1 MTVIE
6 QTENCHDGVSVV
18 RKRGSAGNK
27 PSLVVA
33 IAGNPNTGKTT
44 LLNALV
50 GANFSVGNWP
60 GVTVEKKEG
69 ILDFADYTIHFID
82 LPGIYTLEPVS
93 DDERIAYS
101 FLAEQKPDVILN
113 VIETPN
119 LERNLGLTIELAE
132 FGVPMVM
139 ALNMADEARQAGLQ
153 VNAGK
158 LGALLNI
165 KALPTIGRTGA
176 GVKELLPAIAE
187 AYQTQRRPGPI
198 VYEDLLEAQLPAD
211 AQTKREQME
220 QATRTPA
227 VSQKLNEAFG
237 RSAPQVI
244 REARLGLADGLYHQV
259 AHKTEVRSRSITRAL
274 DKVLLHPVLGIVAYL
289 GIMYLFFKISFDFSA
304 PYMDWL
310 DGFINGFLSPLAVQ
324 SLLAIHAPVIVA
336 EFVGEAVLGGF
347 AFVLTFLP
355 LIAVMFFLLTLLGMT
370 GYMARLPFVLDR
382 FMSKLG
388 LNGKAIIPLLLGL
401 GCNVPAIMA
410 TRTMESQRDKLI
422 VSLMIPFMSC
432 PARLVVFSFFA
443 VLFFPQN
450 PALVIMAMYVIGIV
464 VAVGTSMFMKR
475 RMFKS
480 NPGLLV
486 MELPPYRLPRLR
498 TVGIIVWSH
507 VREFLIRAGKV
518 IFTVSVVV
526 WLLIHL
532 PFGAKPEDSLV
543 AQVGKAITPAFAPI
557 GLNDWRATT
566 SLIPAFLA
574 REVALSFMA
583 TIYAAED
590 TRAPAQIDAGAAL
603 VDQVRALGEA
613 VVASVQTLVTPA
625 LTTMEVQDDGNSA
638 LKTAVMQTFTPLA
651 ALSFMILLL
660 LYNSCLAV
668 YGVMAKEIGRK
679 FANGFML
686 YSFVIGW
693 LVAFVVYRVGLLLT
707 TGSFV

>member
-1 MTVIE
+1 MTVLE
-6 QTENCHDGVSVV
+6 QTENCHDGPTVV
-18 RKRGSAGNK
+18 KKKGSAGNK

-50 GANFSVGNWP
+50 GANFTVGNWP

-69 ILDFADYTIHFID
+69 ILDYADFTLHFVD

-93 DDERIAYS
+93 DDERVAYG
-101 FLAEQKPDVILN
+101 FLVEQRPDVILN
-113 VIETPN
+113 VVETPN
-119 LERNLGLTIELAE
+119 LERNLGLTIQLAE

-139 ALNMADEARQAGLQ
+139 ALNMADEARQNGLQ

-158 LGALLNI
+158 IEELLGI

-176 GVKELLPAIAE
+176 GVKALLPAIVA
-187 AYQTQRRPGPI
+187 AYQSQRIPGPI
-198 VYEDLLEAQLPAD
+198 LYEDLLEAQLPKAGS
-211 AQTKREQME
+211 KRELME
-220 QATRTPA
+220 QAAQSPIA
-227 VSQKLNEAFG
+227 AQHLKEAFG
-237 RSAPQVI
+237 RDASQVI
-244 REARLGLADGLYHQV
+244 REARLSLADGLYHQV
-259 AHKTEVRSRSITRAL
+259 ARKTEVPSRSITRAL
-274 DKVLLHPVLGIVAYL
+274 DTVLLHPVLGIIAYL

-310 DGFINGFLSPLAVQ
+310 DGFINGFLAPLAVQ
-324 SLLAIHAPVIVA
+324 GLLSINAPVVAA

-355 LIAVMFFLLTLLGMT
+355 LIAVMFTLLTLLGMT

-382 FMSKLG
+382 FMSKIG

-410 TRTMESQRDKLI
+410 TRTMESQRDKLL

-443 VLFFPQN
+443 ILFFPEN
-450 PALVIMAMYVIGIV
+450 PALVIMAMYVIGII

-475 RMFKS
+475 RMFKGS
-480 NPGLLV
+480 PGLLV

-507 VREFLIRAGKV
+507 VKEFLVRAGKV

-543 AQVGKAITPAFAPI
+543 AQVGKAITPVFAPI
-557 GLNDWRATT
+557 GLDDWRATT

-590 TRAPAQIDAGAAL
+590 TSAPEPINAGEEF
-603 VDQVRALGEA
+603 VNQVRGLGEA
-613 VVASVQTLVTPA
+613 VVTSVQTLVTPA
-625 LTTMEVQDDGNSA
+625 LLTMEVQNSDDSA

-686 YSFVIGW
+686 YSFIIGW
-693 LVAFVVYRVGLLLT
+693 LVAFVVYRAGLFLT
-707 TGSFV
+707 TGKFV

>member
-1 MTVIE
+1 
-6 QTENCHDGVSVV
+6 
-18 RKRGSAGNK
+18 
-27 PSLVVA
+27 
-33 IAGNPNTGKTT
+33 
-44 LLNALV
+44 
-50 GANFSVGNWP
+50 
-60 GVTVEKKEG
+60 
-69 ILDFADYTIHFID
+69 
-82 LPGIYTLEPVS
+82 
-93 DDERIAYS
+93 
-101 FLAEQKPDVILN
+101 
-113 VIETPN
+113 
-119 LERNLGLTIELAE
+119 
-132 FGVPMVM
+132 M
-139 ALNMADEARQAGLQ
+139 ALNMADEARQNGLQ

-158 LGALLNI
+158 IEELLGI

-176 GVKELLPAIAE
+176 GVKALLPAIVA
-187 AYQTQRRPGPI
+187 AYQSQRIPGPI
-198 VYEDLLEAQLPAD
+198 LYEDLLEAQLPKAGS
-211 AQTKREQME
+211 KREQME
-220 QATRTPA
+220 QAAQSPIA
-227 VSQKLNEAFG
+227 AQHLKEAFG
-237 RSAPQVI
+237 RDASQVI
-244 REARLGLADGLYHQV
+244 REARLSLADGLYHQV
-259 AHKTEVRSRSITRAL
+259 ARKTEVPSRSITRAL
-274 DKVLLHPVLGIVAYL
+274 DTVLLHPVLGIIAYL

-310 DGFINGFLSPLAVQ
+310 DGFINGFLAPLAVQ
-324 SLLAIHAPVIVA
+324 GLLSINAPVVAA

-355 LIAVMFFLLTLLGMT
+355 LIAVMFTLLTLLGMT

-382 FMSKLG
+382 FMSKIG

-450 PALVIMAMYVIGIV
+450 PALVIMAMYVIGII

-480 NPGLLV
+480 SPGLLV

-507 VREFLIRAGKV
+507 VKEFLVRAGKV

-543 AQVGKAITPAFAPI
+543 AQVGKAITPVFAPI
-557 GLNDWRATT
+557 GLDDWRATT

-590 TRAPAQIDAGAAL
+590 TSAPEPINAGEEF
-603 VDQVRALGEA
+603 VNQVRGLGEA
-613 VVASVQTLVTPA
+613 VVTSVQTLVTPA
-625 LTTMEVQDDGNSA
+625 LLTMEVEDSDDSA
-638 LKTAVMQTFTPLA
+638 LKTSVMQTFTPLA
-651 ALSFMILLL
+651 SLSFMILLL

-668 YGVMAKEIGRK
+668 YGVMVKEIGRK

-686 YSFVIGW
+686 YSFIIGW
-693 LVAFVVYRVGLLLT
+693 LVAFVVYRAGLFLT
-707 TGSFV
+707 TGKFV

>member
-1 MTVIE
+1 
-6 QTENCHDGVSVV
+6 
-18 RKRGSAGNK
+18 
-27 PSLVVA
+27 
-33 IAGNPNTGKTT
+33 
-44 LLNALV
+44 
-50 GANFSVGNWP
+50 
-60 GVTVEKKEG
+60 
-69 ILDFADYTIHFID
+69 
-82 LPGIYTLEPVS
+82 
-93 DDERIAYS
+93 
-101 FLAEQKPDVILN
+101 
-113 VIETPN
+113 
-119 LERNLGLTIELAE
+119 
-132 FGVPMVM
+132 
-139 ALNMADEARQAGLQ
+139 
-153 VNAGK
+153 
-158 LGALLNI
+158 
-165 KALPTIGRTGA
+165 
-176 GVKELLPAIAE
+176 
-187 AYQTQRRPGPI
+187 
-198 VYEDLLEAQLPAD
+198 
-211 AQTKREQME
+211 
-220 QATRTPA
+220 
-227 VSQKLNEAFG
+227 
-237 RSAPQVI
+237 
-244 REARLGLADGLYHQV
+244 
-259 AHKTEVRSRSITRAL
+259 
-274 DKVLLHPVLGIVAYL
+274 
-289 GIMYLFFKISFDFSA
+289 
-304 PYMDWL
+304 MDWL
-310 DGFINGFLSPLAVQ
+310 DGFINGFLAPLAVQ
-324 SLLAIHAPVIVA
+324 GLLGIGAPAIVA

-355 LIAVMFFLLTLLGMT
+355 LIAVMFTLLTLLGMT

-450 PALVIMAMYVIGIV
+450 PALVIMAKYVIGII
-464 VAVGTSMFMKR
+464 VAVCTSMFMKS
-475 RMFKS
+475 RMFRGS
-480 NPGLLV
+480 PGLLV

-507 VREFLIRAGKV
+507 VKEFLIRAGKV

-543 AQVGKAITPAFAPI
+543 AQVGKAITPVFAPI

-583 TIYAAED
+583 TVYATED
-590 TRAPAQIDAGAAL
+590 TSAPAQINAGEEL
-603 VDQVRALGEA
+603 VNQVRALGEA
-613 VVASVQTLVTPA
+613 VVTSLRTLVTPA
-625 LTTMEVQDDGNSA
+625 LTTMDVQDAGDSA

-679 FANGFML
+679 FANGFMV

-693 LVAFVVYRVGLLLT
+693 LVAFVVYRAGLFLT
-707 TGSFV
+707 TGKFV

>member
-1 MTVIE
+1 MTVLE
-6 QTENCHDGVSVV
+6 QTENCHDGPTVV
-18 RKRGSAGNK
+18 KKKGSAGNK

-50 GANFSVGNWP
+50 GANFTVGNWP

-69 ILDFADYTIHFID
+69 ILDYADFTLHFVD

-93 DDERIAYS
+93 DDERVAYG
-101 FLAEQKPDVILN
+101 FLVEQRPDVILN
-113 VIETPN
+113 VVETPN
-119 LERNLGLTIELAE
+119 LERNLGLTIQLAE

-139 ALNMADEARQAGLQ
+139 ALNMADEARQNGLQ

-158 LGALLNI
+158 IEELLGI

-176 GVKELLPAIAE
+176 GVKALLPAIVA
-187 AYQTQRRPGPI
+187 AYQSQRIPGPI
-198 VYEDLLEAQLPAD
+198 LYEDLLEAQLPKAGS
-211 AQTKREQME
+211 KRELME
-220 QATRTPA
+220 QAAQSPIA
-227 VSQKLNEAFG
+227 AQHLKEAFG
-237 RSAPQVI
+237 RDASQVI
-244 REARLGLADGLYHQV
+244 REARLSLADGLYHQV
-259 AHKTEVRSRSITRAL
+259 ARKTEVPSRSITRAL
-274 DKVLLHPVLGIVAYL
+274 DTVLLHPVLGIIVYL

-310 DGFINGFLSPLAVQ
+310 DGFINGFLAPLAVQ
-324 SLLAIHAPVIVA
+324 GLLSINAPVVAA

-382 FMSKLG
+382 FMSKIG

-410 TRTMESQRDKLI
+410 TRTMESQRDKLL

-443 VLFFPQN
+443 ILFFPEN
-450 PALVIMAMYVIGIV
+450 PALVIMAMYVIGII

-475 RMFKS
+475 RMFKGS
-480 NPGLLV
+480 PGLLV

-507 VREFLIRAGKV
+507 VKEFLVRAGKV

-543 AQVGKAITPAFAPI
+543 AQVGKAITPIFAPI
-557 GLNDWRATT
+557 GLDDWRATT

-590 TRAPAQIDAGAAL
+590 TSAPEPINAGEEF
-603 VDQVRALGEA
+603 VNQVRGLGEA
-613 VVASVQTLVTPA
+613 VVTSVQTLVTPA
-625 LTTMEVQDDGNSA
+625 LLTMEVEDSDDSA
-638 LKTAVMQTFTPLA
+638 LKTSVMQTFTPLA
-651 ALSFMILLL
+651 SLSFMILLL

-686 YSFVIGW
+686 YSFIIGW
-693 LVAFVVYRVGLLLT
+693 LVAFVVYRAGLFLT
-707 TGSFV
+707 TGKFV

>member
-6 QTENCHDGVSVV
+6 QTENCHDGPTVV
-18 RKRGSAGNK
+18 KKKGSAGNK

-50 GANFSVGNWP
+50 GANFTVGNWP

-69 ILDFADYTIHFID
+69 ILDFENYTLHFVD

-93 DDERIAYS
+93 DDERVAHG
-101 FLAEQKPDVILN
+101 FLVEQRPDVILN
-113 VIETPN
+113 VVETPN

-139 ALNMADEARQAGLQ
+139 ALNMADEARQNGLQ

-158 LGALLNI
+158 IEALLGV

-176 GVKELLPAIAE
+176 GVKELLPAIVA
-187 AYQTQRRPGPI
+187 AYQDQRIPGPI
-198 VYEDLLEAQLPAD
+198 QYDDLLEAQLPAGVP
-211 AQTKREQME
+211 TKREQLELAAQM
-220 QATRTPA
+220 PA
-227 VSQKLNEAFG
+227 IAQNLKEAFG
-237 RSAPQVI
+237 RDATQVI
-244 REARLGLADGLYHQV
+244 REARLSLADGLYHQV
-259 AHKTEVRSRSITRAL
+259 ARKTEVRSRSITRAL
-274 DKVLLHPVLGIVAYL
+274 DSVLLHPVLGIIAYL
-289 GIMYLFFKISFDFSA
+289 GIMYFFFKISFDFSA

-310 DGFINGFLSPLAVQ
+310 DGFINGFLAPLAMQ
-324 SLLAIHAPVIVA
+324 GLLAIHAPAIVA

-401 GCNVPAIMA
+401 GCNVPAVMA

-450 PALVIMAMYVIGIV
+450 PALVIMAMYVIGII

-475 RMFKS
+475 RMFKGS
-480 NPGLLV
+480 PGLLV

-507 VREFLIRAGKV
+507 VKEFLVRAGKV

-543 AQVGKAITPAFAPI
+543 AQVGKAITPIFAPI

-583 TIYAAED
+583 TVYATED
-590 TRAPAQIDAGAAL
+590 ASAPANVDVGQELVNQIK
-603 VDQVRALGEA
+603 ALGEA
-613 VVASVQTLVTPA
+613 VVTSLKSLVTPA

-668 YGVMAKEIGRK
+668 YGVMAKEIGRRY
-679 FANGFML
+679 ANIFML
-686 YSFVIGW
+686 YSFAMGW
-693 LVAFVVYRVGLLLT
+693 LVAFVIYRAGMFLT